1 MDVYDFKYILPESVK
16 KKDKAKEKEA
26 KKEKAENFDSFK
38 DALKDT
44 KIAWLAKLPSD
55 VKSTQVREGV
65 QKSQTSPS
73 ILQLKILHVRT
84 NVFFW

>member
-65 QKSQTSPS
+65 QKSPDFS
-73 ILQLKILHVRT
+73 I
-84 NVFFW
+84 NFYS